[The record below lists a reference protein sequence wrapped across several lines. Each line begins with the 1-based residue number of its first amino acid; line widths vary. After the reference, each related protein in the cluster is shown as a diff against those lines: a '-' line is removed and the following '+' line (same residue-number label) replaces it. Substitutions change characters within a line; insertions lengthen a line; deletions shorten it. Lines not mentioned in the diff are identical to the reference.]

1 MHSALNLES
10 ERMMRKLFRSRFL
23 LLALTL
29 SAVVCTRTNALPN
42 RAAVAS
48 AHPLASE
55 AGVEILARG
64 GNAFDAAVAVSAA
77 LGVVEPY
84 GSGLG
89 GGAFFL
95 LHRASDD
102 KDIMIDGREVAP
114 AAARADMYLD
124 ENGEPL
130 PGASRNGPLAAG
142 IPGLPAALVHLAENY
157 GRLPLSE
164 SLLPAIRFAEQGFPA
179 YDWHVSRLERL
190 ASGMNDSAKRVFL
203 PDGKVPVVGS
213 TIYQMDLAETLRALV
228 HEGRDGFYK
237 GAVAQ
242 KLLEGVQRDGGI
254 WSEEDLASYKIIE
267 REPLIGS
274 YRDVTIVSAPPPSAG
289 GVALINMF
297 NMLSGYDIKDAGTV
311 TRVHLLV
318 EIMRRAYRDRG
329 QYLGDPDFIDMPL
342 DMLLHPF
349 YAVGQ
354 RANLRLD
361 QATPSTSL
369 PGVQPIQLPG
379 GNQTSHFSILDMDG
393 NIVAATQSI
402 NFSYGSKYMAAGTGV
417 LLNNEM
423 DDFSK
428 KPGEPNGYQLLGS
441 DANSIQPGKRMLS
454 SMTPTILRS
463 TEGAAIL
470 GSPGGSQIITMV
482 FLSGLSWIEGS
493 DANEM
498 AGQPRFHHQYFPDRI
513 FFEDASLTGAE
524 RAVLESMGHRLE
536 LNQRAVG
543 NGNLQIVTW
552 NRVTN
557 AVQAA
562 SDPRGIGEPRYFKP

>member
-1 MHSALNLES
+1 MNDQSTKNKDAISSNGMAATSHP
-10 ERMMRKLFRSRFL
+10 
-23 LLALTL
+23 LATEE
-29 SAVVCTRTNALPN
+29 AVKILKKGGNAID
-42 RAAVAS
+42 AAVAS
-48 AHPLASE
+48 AFVLS
-55 AGVEILARG
+55 
-64 GNAFDAAVAVSAA
+64 
-77 LGVVEPY
+77 VVEPSM
-84 GSGLG
+84 SGIG
-89 GGAFFL
+89 GRLQAIIKL
-95 LHRASDD
+95 
-102 KDIMIDGREVAP
+102 P
-114 AAARADMYLD
+114 
-124 ENGEPL
+124 NGEVR
-130 PGASRNGPLAAG
+130 GVDASTQVPENYDSETHPKNSYGYSTIG
-142 IPGLPAALVHLAENY
+142 IPGVVAGLVKLNKEYGKLSLKEVMEDAIYHAENGY
-157 GRLPLSE
+157 HILPGE
-164 SLLPAIRFAEQGFPA
+164 SFRQKFAKDIIKDF
-179 YDWHVSRLERL
+179 
-190 ASGMNDSAKRVFL
+190 SGTKKYFL
-203 PDGKVPVVGS
+203 KKDGENYNPGELMIQK
-213 TIYQMDLAETLRALV
+213 DLAEILKHISDR
-228 HEGRDGFYK
+228 GRDGFYK
-237 GAVAQ
+237 GEVAR

-267 REPLIGS
+267 REPLVGS

-297 NMLSGYDIKDAGTV
+297 NMLSGYDIKGASTV

-369 PGVQPIQLPG
+369 PGVQPIQLAG

-463 TEGAAIL
+463 REGAAIL

-498 AGQPRFHHQYFPDRI
+498 AGQSRFHHQYFPDRI

-524 RAVLESMGHRLE
+524 RAALESMGHRLE
-536 LNQRAVG
+536 LNQRTVG

-562 SDPRGIGEPRYFKP
+562 SDPRGIGEPRYYEP

>member
-1 MHSALNLES
+1 MTLE
-10 ERMMRKLFRSRFL
+10 LFRGRFFL
-23 LLALTL
+23 LAVTL
-29 SAVVCTRTNALPN
+29 SAIICTRTNALPN

-89 GGAFFL
+89 GGVFFL

-114 AAARADMYLD
+114 AAARVDMYLD

-130 PGASRNGPLAAG
+130 PGASRDGPLAAG

-164 SLLPAIRFAEQGFPA
+164 SLQPAIRFAEQGFPA

-190 ASGMNDSAKRVFL
+190 ASDMNDSAQRVFI
-203 PDGKVPVVGS
+203 PAGKVPVVGS
-213 TIYQMDLAETLRALV
+213 PIYQFDLAETLRSLAR
-228 HEGRDGFYK
+228 EGHDGFYK
-237 GAVAQ
+237 GPVAQ

-254 WSEEDLASYKIIE
+254 WNEQDLVNYQIIE

-274 YRDVTIVSAPPPSAG
+274 YRGVTVVSAPPPSAG
-289 GVALINMF
+289 GVGLINMF
-297 NMLSGYDIKDAGTV
+297 NMLSGYDIRGANTV

-329 QYLGDPDFIDMPL
+329 QYLGDPDFVDMPL
-342 DMLLHPF
+342 DMLLNPF

-354 RANLRLD
+354 RTNLRLD
-361 QATPSTSL
+361 QATPSSSL
-369 PGVQPIQLPG
+369 PGMQPTQPAG
-379 GNQTSHFSILDMDG
+379 GNQTSHFSILDTDG

-428 KPGEPNGYQLLGS
+428 KPGTPNGYQLLGS

-454 SMTPTILRS
+454 SMTPTILRND
-463 TEGAAIL
+463 EGVAIL

-482 FLSGLSWIEGS
+482 FLSGLSWIEGA

-498 AGQPRFHHQYFPDRI
+498 ASRPRFHHQYFPDRI
-513 FFEDASLTGAE
+513 FFEDASLTGEE

-536 LNQRAVG
+536 VNQRTVG

-552 NRVTN
+552 NRVTH
-557 AVQAA
+557 AVHAA
-562 SDPRGIGEPRYFKP
+562 SDPRGIGEPRYFTP